1 MIKTPEEKEFD
12 AKMEKLVDG
21 DIKKKT
27 FWSKKLIIKI
37 IV

>member
-12 AKMEKLVDG
+12 EKMEKLVDG
-21 DIKKKT
+21 DIEKKT

-37 IV
+37 MV